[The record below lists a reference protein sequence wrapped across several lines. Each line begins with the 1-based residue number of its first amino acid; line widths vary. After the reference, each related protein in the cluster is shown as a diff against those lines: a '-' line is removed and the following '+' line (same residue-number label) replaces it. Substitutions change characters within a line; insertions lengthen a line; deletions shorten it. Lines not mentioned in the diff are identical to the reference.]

1 MSIMN
6 LYIVGKILALK
17 CYSPNSCEEMTR
29 NICCYI
35 FSKDMK
41 KKLNWRGTSI
51 KGLKTKITG
60 SVILGA

>member
-1 MSIMN
+1 MN

-29 NICCYI
+29 NISRYI

-41 KKLNWRGTSI
+41 KKLNWRRTSI
-51 KGLKTKITG
+51 MDGLKTKITG
-60 SVILGA
+60 SVILDA